1 MHFILDTTLILFN
14 CFLFFSFQPS
24 VLALALLRQEIEAV
38 QSEDMLEITSHIQR
52 HLKVGCC
59 QTVHDF
65 ITQQLI
71 RGGEGVQIMG
81 KKNLRNR
88 FSTPKST
95 TQSRWISE
103 EMRSLN

>member
-38 QSEDMLEITSHIQR
+38 QSEDMLEITCHIQR

-81 KKNLRNR
+81 KKK
-88 FSTPKST
+88 TEK
-95 TQSRWISE
+95 
-103 EMRSLN
+103 

>member
-38 QSEDMLEITSHIQR
+38 QSEDMLEIASHIQR

-59 QTVHDF
+59 QTVHD
-65 ITQQLI
+65 LLHNNSS
-71 RGGEGVQIMG
+71 GEGKMY
-81 KKNLRNR
+81 KSWEKN
-88 FSTPKST
+88 
-95 TQSRWISE
+95 
-103 EMRSLN
+103 

>member
-24 VLALALLRQEIEAV
+24 VLALALLRQEIEPV

-81 KKNLRNR
+81 KKNN
-88 FSTPKST
+88 
-95 TQSRWISE
+95 
-103 EMRSLN
+103 